1 MSCLKK
7 MAVKNQLEPLCNE
20 ETLNVMREA
29 AMTDYRLDY
38 KLAKECLNEIG
49 DLCREAANDKKL
61 DCLKVGF
68 QSGWI
73 DKKSTCYGEVRRS
86 VVEGAADVFVDSEL
100 FVKCKDDLNRFCKH
114 IPIGAANRKSG

>member
-7 MAVKNQLEPLCNE
+7 MAVKNQLELLCNE

-38 KLAKECLNEIG
+38 KLAKECL
-49 DLCREAANDKKL
+49 CREAGNDKKL

-73 DKKSTCYGEVRRS
+73 DRKSSCYAEVRRS
-86 VVEGAADVFVDSEL
+86 VVEGAADVFVDGEL

-114 IPIGAANRKSG
+114 IPIGAANRKSC